1 MVVKGESILHLTS
14 LTFVIFENILSRV
27 NQQNIESSLLFRN
40 GPTLPPPKLLLL
52 YERTVTR
59 ARETLM
65 SASRSWLMVDKH
77 VLSQK

>member
-52 YERTVTR
+52 
-59 ARETLM
+59 
-65 SASRSWLMVDKH
+65 DI
-77 VLSQK
+77 